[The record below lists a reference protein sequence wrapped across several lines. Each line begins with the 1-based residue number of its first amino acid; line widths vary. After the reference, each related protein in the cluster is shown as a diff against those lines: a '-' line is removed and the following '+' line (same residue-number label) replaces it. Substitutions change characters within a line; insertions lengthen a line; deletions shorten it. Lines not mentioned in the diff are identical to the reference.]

1 MGLLYKT
8 RVVDLRIY
16 RASFVIGLFALLV
29 LMFSLQERPRPL
41 GAALAPDA
49 FDGTA
54 AYSETARLLDRYPD
68 RKPGS
73 AGDEGVGNLVETRF
87 RALGFETSRD
97 AFNGD
102 FDGNDVRMSN
112 VIGLLNAPSDRQ
124 VVVMAPR
131 DAGARP
137 GASSASSTAVLLEL
151 AEALDASSRKKT
163 FVFVSTDGSSADS
176 AGAKRFVDSYP
187 DKDKVD
193 AVLVL
198 EDPGAAGVRRPFL
211 LPWSSSSG
219 RASLQMLRTAEAAL
233 TREGDVRPGTESWAA
248 QFLRQAWPLTLRE
261 QGPLVAGGLD
271 AVTLTSHGEVPRDG
285 ARDTLDSLS
294 EVRLSLFGRAAFA
307 SVLAF
312 DGARKFDPSPRRY
325 VVAGRKVIPDWA
337 ISLLAVG
344 LVLPAL
350 IASVDGFA
358 RSRRRALPIGRR
370 IRWALAAAP
379 PFALTLAAT
388 FVFQIAGWLP
398 DSASSALAPA
408 SKPGS
413 GESVL
418 ALGVLMLLFALCWF
432 LVRPAVA
439 GRGAWVTG
447 PGSGR
452 LAMPDPATTTAVS
465 LLVSTE
471 VLLVCAFNPFTAL
484 LLVPAAHLCVLAAL
498 PEGPRR
504 SLMGA
509 GTLAVALLLPLVA
522 IVYYGIRLD
531 LGLDPSSYALM
542 LVGAASASPWT
553 ALLFSLLAGTLT
565 SALLV
570 DVARFATREAD
581 SSITVRGPVTYAG
594 PGSLGGTESALRR

>member
-1 MGLLYKT
+1 LLYKA

-16 RASFVIGLFALLV
+16 RASFVIGLLALLIV
-29 LMFSLQERPRPL
+29 MFSLQERPRPL
-41 GAALAPDA
+41 GATLAPDA

-68 RKPGS
+68 RKPGNV
-73 AGDEGVGNLVETRF
+73 GDESVGNLVERRF

-97 AFNGD
+97 SFNGD
-102 FDGNDVRMSN
+102 FDGNDIRMSN
-112 VIGLLNAPSDRQ
+112 VVGLLNAPSDRQ
-124 VVVMAPR
+124 IVVMASR

-151 AEALDASSRKKT
+151 ASALDASSRKKT
-163 FVFVSTDGSSADS
+163 FVFVSTDGSVGDS
-176 AGAKRFVDSYP
+176 AGAQRFVDAYP

-198 EDPGAAGVRRPFL
+198 DDPGAADVRRPFL
-211 LPWSSSSG
+211 IPWSTGSG
-219 RASLQMLRTAEAAL
+219 RGSLQMLRTADAAL
-233 TREGDVRPGTESWAA
+233 AREADVRPGSESWAA

-261 QGPLVAGGLD
+261 QGPLVAGDLD
-271 AVTLTSHGEVPRDG
+271 AVTLTSHGEVPRNG
-285 ARDTLDSLS
+285 AQDTLDSLS
-294 EVRLSLFGRAAFA
+294 ELRLSLFGRAAFA

-312 DGARKFDPSPRRY
+312 DGARELDTSPHRY

-370 IRWALAAAP
+370 MRWALAAAP
-379 PFALTLAAT
+379 PFALTLAAA

-408 SKPGS
+408 TKPAA
-413 GESVL
+413 GESVP
-418 ALGVLMLLFALCWF
+418 ALIALVLIFALCWF

-439 GRGAWVTG
+439 GRTARLAGHD
-447 PGSGR
+447 SGR
-452 LAMPDPATTTAVS
+452 LAMPDPTTTTAIS
-465 LLVSTE
+465 LLVSIE

-484 LLVPAAHLCVLAAL
+484 VLAPAAHLCVLAAL
-498 PEGPRR
+498 PQGPRR
-504 SLMGA
+504 SLLGG
-509 GTLAVALLLPLVA
+509 GTLAVALMLPAVA
-522 IVYYGIRLD
+522 IVYYGARLD
-531 LGLDPSSYALM
+531 LGLDPLSYALM
-542 LVGAASASPWT
+542 LVGAASGSPWT
-553 ALLFSLLAGTLT
+553 ALLFSLVAGTLT

-570 DVARFATREAD
+570 DFARFATREAD
-581 SSITVRGPVTYAG
+581 SAITVRGPVTYAG